1 MNWTVLLRAI
11 GRYTILYAGIV
22 VGAVALGFRSEIAML
37 GLVAVGFFILMV
49 GGKGVGGIQSSTIG
63 ATAESAMF
71 RSGTVEARPAKT
83 LPGDEKLL
91 LFGGGLVLLG
101 FAGLVVVGELLV

>member
-1 MNWTVLLRAI
+1 MNWQVLFRAI
-11 GRYTILYAGIV
+11 GRYTILYAGAV
-22 VGAVALGFRSEIAML
+22 VGTVAIILRSEIAML
-37 GLVAVGFFILMV
+37 GLVAVGFFVLMI

-63 ATAESAMF
+63 TTAESAMF
-71 RSGTVEARPAKT
+71 RSGTVEARPAKV

-91 LFGGGLVLLG
+91 LFGGGLVVLG